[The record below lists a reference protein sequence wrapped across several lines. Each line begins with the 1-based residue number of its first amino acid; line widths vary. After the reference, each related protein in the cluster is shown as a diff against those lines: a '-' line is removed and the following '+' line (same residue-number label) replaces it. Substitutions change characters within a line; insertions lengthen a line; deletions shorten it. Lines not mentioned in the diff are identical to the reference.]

1 MQDRTK
7 RTPMGL
13 QLKAGLREV
22 ALSDILSFSNGS
34 ASPMRSDESPI
45 PVYGSNGVIGH
56 SDETNS
62 GGNVVVIGRV
72 GSYCGSLHFSES
84 PCWVTDNAIRAS
96 PVGETDAR
104 FTYYLLHTL
113 NLNEWRTG
121 SGQPLLNQ
129 AILSSI
135 PAIVP
140 PLSEQQSI
148 ARVLATLDDKIE
160 LNRRM
165 NETLETMARAL
176 FKSWFVDFEPVRA
189 KMEGRWR
196 PGESLPGLPAEL
208 YDLFPDRL
216 APSELGEVP
225 EGWEVRNLG
234 YCLALLETGRRPQG
248 GVSGIIEGIPSV
260 GAESI
265 ERVGIFDFNKTKYV
279 PSEFYREMR
288 RGVVQDGD
296 VLIYKDGGKPGEL
309 EPSVT
314 YVSQGF
320 PFNVFCINEHVFR
333 ARARLFSQPL
343 LYCYLTTPSV
353 FWQMR
358 ELATGVAQPGLNRRA
373 FESIAITIP
382 TDSSVLSACQE
393 RIGPL
398 LEECNV
404 NSLESQALATQ
415 RDVLLPKLMT
425 EVLGTYERT

>member
-13 QLKAGLREV
+13 QLKAGWREV

-165 NETLETMARAL
+165 NETLEAMARAL

-196 PGESLPGLPAEL
+196 PGESLPGLPAGL

-225 EGWEVRNLG
+225 EGWEVKQMDDIANFLNG
-234 YCLALLETGRRPQG
+234 LALQRYPANDGPALPVIKIAQLRAGHTDAADFASAGLPDQYVVHDGDILFSWSGSLEIAIWTGGAGALNQHLFKVTSMDYPKWLLYLWLQFHLPEFRSIAAGKATTMGHIRRHHLGEALVIVPDIDLQDAMSRVMQPLFDKLVTQRLDARAMVRKRDALLPDL
-248 GVSGIIEGIPSV
+248 VSGE
-260 GAESI
+260 
-265 ERVGIFDFNKTKYV
+265 
-279 PSEFYREMR
+279 
-288 RGVVQDGD
+288 VQ
-296 VLIYKDGGKPGEL
+296 I
-309 EPSVT
+309 
-314 YVSQGF
+314 QR
-320 PFNVFCINEHVFR
+320 C
-333 ARARLFSQPL
+333 
-343 LYCYLTTPSV
+343 
-353 FWQMR
+353 
-358 ELATGVAQPGLNRRA
+358 ELAGGM
-373 FESIAITIP
+373 
-382 TDSSVLSACQE
+382 
-393 RIGPL
+393 RI
-398 LEECNV
+398 
-404 NSLESQALATQ
+404 
-415 RDVLLPKLMT
+415 
-425 EVLGTYERT
+425 